1 MHQIKSPIDLFQR
14 QGMGDH
20 RVNLNLAIHIP
31 VYNFRHI
38 NRYPSCP
45 AKGRT
50 APETAGHQLKKGGNG
65 SLFPAPATPIMMDF
79 PAFMGA
85 FQCDM
90 HHICIADTFKAVIC
104 PAATGQLNQ
113 MGSQVAR

>member
-38 NRYPSCP
+38 GAPSCP

-50 APETAGHQLKKGGNG
+50 APGTAGHQLKRASADLFASPRHTNYNG
-65 SLFPAPATPIMMDF
+65 FPQPLWAHSSATRITSVLPI
-79 PAFMGA
+79 
-85 FQCDM
+85 
-90 HHICIADTFKAVIC
+90 HSK
-104 PAATGQLNQ
+104 L
-113 MGSQVAR
+113 